1 MRSITLLGYMCSG
14 KTTVG
19 LPLAKALGLRFYDL
33 DWYIEERYRKKVAQI
48 FAEEGEAV
56 FRRRESNMLRE
67 VAEFEDVVVALGGG
81 TPCHSGNIDYLNEV
95 STTVYLKATPDTL
108 LEHIRLSHGVRP
120 LLQGKSDEEL
130 RTFVTEQLAERE
142 QYYAQAQHIINIDVL
157 DSEDK
162 IDHLV
167 AKIIAHLQAG

>member
-48 FAEEGEAV
+48 FADEGEAV
-56 FRRRESNMLRE
+56 FRRREANMLRE
-67 VAEFEDVVVALGGG
+67 VAEFEDVVIALGGG
-81 TPCHSGNIDYLNEV
+81 TPCHSGNMEYLNQV
-95 STTVYLKATPDTL
+95 STTIYLKATPETL

-130 RTFVTEQLAERE
+130 REFVTSQLAERE
-142 QYYAQAQHIINIDVL
+142 QYYSQAQHIIDIDVL
-157 DSEDK
+157 DTTDK
-162 IDHLV
+162 IDQLV
-167 AKIIAHLQAG
+167 ALIQSRL